1 MDKIFQTMGGDPRN
15 FNKLDLYKLPSPC
28 FVIDKRALIDNLLTL
43 NHLKSQTGVKILV
56 ALKAFS
62 TPYFGPLISEYLDG
76 CCSSGLYETKLAKK
90 FFKGEIS
97 TFSPAYKKD
106 DIREI
111 VNLSDHIVFNSS
123 NQLNDFYNIA
133 IKFKKEIG
141 LRINPLY
148 SEINNDKYNAASI
161 NSRLGMH
168 LNDLNNIDINK
179 LNGIH
184 FHTLCEQNFTPLEN
198 TWNKIKNNIVPICK
212 RLNWLNFGGGHHI
225 TRNDYEIDK
234 LETFL
239 KQLADETSCQIY
251 IEPGEAVVLDSGIL
265 VGEIIDT
272 FKPSN
277 ELSPNIAVT
286 DISAVSHIPDVIEA
300 PYRPA
305 LLNEPKKGYK
315 VMLGGPSCLAGDI
328 IGEYNFKSTPKV
340 GDRIA
345 ILDQAHYTMVKT
357 SFFNGVKIP
366 SVAIWDS
373 DNDNL
378 EVIKTFTYEDFENKL
393 Y

>member
-133 IKFKKEIG
+133 IKFKNEIG

-168 LNDLNNIDINK
+168 LNDLDNIDINK

-198 TWNKIKNNIVPICK
+198 TWNKIKNDIVPFCK
-212 RLNWLNFGGGHHI
+212 KLNWLNLGGGHHI

-239 KQLADETSCQIY
+239 KQLADEL
-251 IEPGEAVVLDSGIL
+251 AVKFIL
-265 VGEIIDT
+265 NQE
-272 FKPSN
+272 
-277 ELSPNIAVT
+277 
-286 DISAVSHIPDVIEA
+286 
-300 PYRPA
+300 
-305 LLNEPKKGYK
+305 
-315 VMLGGPSCLAGDI
+315 
-328 IGEYNFKSTPKV
+328 
-340 GDRIA
+340 
-345 ILDQAHYTMVKT
+345 
-357 SFFNGVKIP
+357 
-366 SVAIWDS
+366 
-373 DNDNL
+373 
-378 EVIKTFTYEDFENKL
+378 KL
-393 Y
+393 

>member
-1 MDKIFQTMGGDPRN
+1 MDKIFQTMGGDPKN

-43 NHLKSQTGVKILV
+43 HHLKSQTGVKILV

-133 IKFKKEIG
+133 MKFKNEIG

-168 LNDLNNIDINK
+168 LNDLDNIDINK

-184 FHTLCEQNFTPLEN
+184 FHTLCEQNFTPLK
-198 TWNKIKNNIVPICK
+198 TLGIK
-212 RLNWLNFGGGHHI
+212 
-225 TRNDYEIDK
+225 
-234 LETFL
+234 L
-239 KQLADETSCQIY
+239 KM
-251 IEPGEAVVLDSGIL
+251 IL
-265 VGEIIDT
+265 
-272 FKPSN
+272 F
-277 ELSPNIAVT
+277 
-286 DISAVSHIPDVIEA
+286 
-300 PYRPA
+300 
-305 LLNEPKKGYK
+305 
-315 VMLGGPSCLAGDI
+315 
-328 IGEYNFKSTPKV
+328 
-340 GDRIA
+340 
-345 ILDQAHYTMVKT
+345 
-357 SFFNGVKIP
+357 P
-366 SVAIWDS
+366 SVK
-373 DNDNL
+373 N
-378 EVIKTFTYEDFENKL
+378 
-393 Y
+393 

>member
-1 MDKIFQTMGGDPRN
+1 
-15 FNKLDLYKLPSPC
+15 
-28 FVIDKRALIDNLLTL
+28 
-43 NHLKSQTGVKILV
+43 
-56 ALKAFS
+56 
-62 TPYFGPLISEYLDG
+62 
-76 CCSSGLYETKLAKK
+76 
-90 FFKGEIS
+90 
-97 TFSPAYKKD
+97 
-106 DIREI
+106 
-111 VNLSDHIVFNSS
+111 
-123 NQLNDFYNIA
+123 
-133 IKFKKEIG
+133 
-141 LRINPLY
+141 
-148 SEINNDKYNAASI
+148 
-161 NSRLGMH
+161 MH
-168 LNDLNNIDINK
+168 LNDLNNIDIK
-179 LNGIH
+179 KINGIH

-198 TWNKIKNNIVPICK
+198 TWNKIKNDIVPLCK
-212 RLNWLNFGGGHHI
+212 KLNWLNLGGGHHI

-239 KQLADETSCQIY
+239 KQIADVTSCQIY

-265 VGEIIDT
+265 VGEITDS

-286 DISAVSHIPDVIEA
+286 DISAVSHMPDVIEA

-305 LLNEPKKGYK
+305 LLNEPKYGYK

-328 IGEYNFKSTPKV
+328 LGEYNFKSIPKV

-378 EVIKTFTYEDFENKL
+378 EVIKKFTYEDFENKL
-393 Y
+393 S